1 MTVYACKVV
10 FLENVVVQVTFQDG
24 KIIRYDM
31 SKMFSKYPQ
40 LEELRKNRELFECGH
55 LDQGG
60 YGIIWNEELDFSASS
75 IYENGEVVG
84 HAKVS
89 INQSIGVL
97 LMKTREELNITQQE
111 LSKRSHVDQADISKI
126 ERGIGNPTIA
136 KIEKLFDAL
145 GKTIVVKTIK
155 E

>member
-1 MTVYACKVV
+1 MLICAKEVR
-10 FLENVVVQVTFQDG
+10 FLEDVIVEVTFQDG

-40 LEELRKNRELFECGH
+40 LEELRKNRELFENGH

-60 YGIIWNEELDFSASS
+60 YGIIWNDELDFSASS
-75 IYENGEVVG
+75 IYENGEIVG
-84 HAKVS
+84 HVKMP

-97 LMKTREELNITQQE
+97 LMKTREELNVTQQE